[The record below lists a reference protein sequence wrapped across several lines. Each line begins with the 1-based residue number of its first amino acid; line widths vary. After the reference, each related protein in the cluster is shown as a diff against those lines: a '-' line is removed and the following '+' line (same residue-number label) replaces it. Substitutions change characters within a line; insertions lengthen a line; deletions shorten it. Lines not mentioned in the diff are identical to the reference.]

1 DKQGFI
7 PRETFIN
14 ISQEV
19 CENCRE
25 CTKNTGC
32 PGLTIIDTDYGEKIG
47 IDQSTCVSDTYCTKI
62 MACPSFE
69 KVIITRNKPPRPR
82 VRKMPL
88 DNIPSPARHE
98 FTDTW
103 SAFISGVGGMG
114 AGVLSSTLARAGTKE
129 GYTVKFNGKKGLAIR
144 NGAVSAHINYAKGN
158 AKIGT
163 IVHNGKADLLLGLDM
178 LEAERSLVYASRA
191 RTTADGNTRGIA
203 TIPMLAG

>member
-1 DKQGFI
+1 MIVSPGQPVFFVHSRQFSHTSFDMLTNSSRGMNPCRSIIRFLSARLRLWNVITFHKRKRAERNRIIDRQGFI
-7 PRETFIN
+7 PREEFVN
-14 ISQEV
+14 ISKEV

-69 KVIITRNKPPRPR
+69 KVIVTRNKPPRPR
-82 VRKMPL
+82 VKRIPL
-88 DNIPSPARHE
+88 DNIPPPARHE

-114 AGVLSSTLARAGTKE
+114 VGVMSSVLARAGTKE
-129 GYTVKFNGKKGLAIR
+129 GYHVRFN
-144 NGAVSAHINYAKGN
+144 
-158 AKIGT
+158 
-163 IVHNGKADLLLGLDM
+163 D
-178 LEAERSLVYASRA
+178 
-191 RTTADGNTRGIA
+191 
-203 TIPMLAG
+203 